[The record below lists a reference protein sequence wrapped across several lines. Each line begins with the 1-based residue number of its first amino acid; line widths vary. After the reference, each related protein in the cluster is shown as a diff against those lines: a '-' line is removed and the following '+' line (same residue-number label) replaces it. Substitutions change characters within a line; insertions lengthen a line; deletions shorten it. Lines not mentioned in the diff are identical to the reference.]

1 MNAYK
6 VCGDLETAFDKGGKV
21 LKDLLNASLTDLRC
35 ALFVLQR
42 HHRWNSPYSDGDNDE
57 RVIQLLKLI
66 REKVKKSELE

>member
-6 VCGDLETAFDKGGKV
+6 VFGDSETAFEKGGKV

-42 HHRWNSPYSDGDNDE
+42 HHRWNFPYSDGDDDE

-66 REKVKKSELE
+66 RDKVEKGELE